1 MDAYQARKVIDAF
14 EKAEKILQNRP
25 PLPKDILPS
34 YLKMLDKI
42 YELDQKGKERGSDV
56 ASALHQTKPSITR
69 ALCAM
74 DAMGWITKE
83 DSVTDKRVVYIV
95 LTDKGREIHQHYIAS
110 YYSALSKRLEKYK
123 EEEKMEEYAIE
134 VHALKS
140 DSKYLGFK
148 ELAEIAYNQE
158 MKSKENDI
166 KYIKEKYSILKEEV
180 DRIVKIIKEYQA
192 TI

>member
-14 EKAEKILQNRP
+14 EKTEKILQNRP

-42 YELDQKGKERGSDV
+42 YELDQKGKVRGSDV

-95 LTDKGREIHQHYIAS
+95 LTDKGREIYQYYIAS
-110 YYSALSKRLEKYK
+110 YYSAL
-123 EEEKMEEYAIE
+123 
-134 VHALKS
+134 
-140 DSKYLGFK
+140 
-148 ELAEIAYNQE
+148 
-158 MKSKENDI
+158 
-166 KYIKEKYSILKEEV
+166 
-180 DRIVKIIKEYQA
+180 
-192 TI
+192 

>member
-42 YELDQKGKERGSDV
+42 YELDQKGKVRGSDV

-69 ALCAM
+69 ALCVM

-95 LTDKGREIHQHYIAS
+95 LTDKGREIYQYYIAS

-123 EEEKMEEYAIE
+123 EEDINGMMQFIDAFYQDLSEDPMKREE
-134 VHALKS
+134 
-140 DSKYLGFK
+140 F
-148 ELAEIAYNQE
+148 
-158 MKSKENDI
+158 
-166 KYIKEKYSILKEEV
+166 
-180 DRIVKIIKEYQA
+180 
-192 TI
+192 

>member
-42 YELDQKGKERGSDV
+42 YELDQKGKVRGSDV
-56 ASALHQTKPSITR
+56 AGALHQTKPSITR

-74 DAMGWITKE
+74 DTMGWITKE

-95 LTDKGREIHQHYIAS
+95 LTNKGREIYQYYIAS

-123 EEEKMEEYAIE
+123 EEDINGMMQFIDAFYQDLSEDPMKREE
-134 VHALKS
+134 
-140 DSKYLGFK
+140 F
-148 ELAEIAYNQE
+148 
-158 MKSKENDI
+158 
-166 KYIKEKYSILKEEV
+166 
-180 DRIVKIIKEYQA
+180 
-192 TI
+192 

>member
-42 YELDQKGKERGSDV
+42 YELDQKGKVRGSDV
-56 ASALHQTKPSITR
+56 AGALHQTKPSITR

-74 DAMGWITKE
+74 DTMGWITKE

-95 LTDKGREIHQHYIAS
+95 LTNKGREIYQYYIAS
-110 YYSALSKRLEKYK
+110 YYIALSKRLEKYK
-123 EEEKMEEYAIE
+123 EEDINGMMQFIDAFYQDLSEDPMKREE
-134 VHALKS
+134 
-140 DSKYLGFK
+140 F
-148 ELAEIAYNQE
+148 
-158 MKSKENDI
+158 
-166 KYIKEKYSILKEEV
+166 
-180 DRIVKIIKEYQA
+180 
-192 TI
+192 

>member
-42 YELDQKGKERGSDV
+42 YELDQKGKVRGSDV
-56 ASALHQTKPSITR
+56 AGALHQTKPSITR
-69 ALCAM
+69 ALC
-74 DAMGWITKE
+74 AMGWITKE

-95 LTDKGREIHQHYIAS
+95 LTDKGREIHQYYIAS

-123 EEEKMEEYAIE
+123 EEDINVMMQFIDAFYQDLSEDPMKREE
-134 VHALKS
+134 
-140 DSKYLGFK
+140 F
-148 ELAEIAYNQE
+148 
-158 MKSKENDI
+158 
-166 KYIKEKYSILKEEV
+166 
-180 DRIVKIIKEYQA
+180 
-192 TI
+192 

>member
-42 YELDQKGKERGSDV
+42 YELDQKGKVRGSDV
-56 ASALHQTKPSITR
+56 AGALHQTKPSITR

-74 DAMGWITKE
+74 DEMGWITKE

-95 LTDKGREIHQHYIAS
+95 LTDKGREIYQYYIAS
-110 YYSALSKRLEKYK
+110 YYSTLSKRLEKYK
-123 EEEKMEEYAIE
+123 EEDINVMMQFIDAFYQDLSEDPMKREE
-134 VHALKS
+134 
-140 DSKYLGFK
+140 F
-148 ELAEIAYNQE
+148 
-158 MKSKENDI
+158 
-166 KYIKEKYSILKEEV
+166 
-180 DRIVKIIKEYQA
+180 
-192 TI
+192 

>member
-25 PLPKDILPS
+25 SLPKEILPS

-42 YELDQKGKERGSDV
+42 YELDQKGKVRGSDV

-83 DSVTDKRVVYIV
+83 DSATDKRVVYIV
-95 LTDKGREIHQHYIAS
+95 LTDKGREIYQSYIAS

-123 EEEKMEEYAIE
+123 EEDINLMMQFIDMFYQDLSEDPMKREGN
-134 VHALKS
+134 S
-140 DSKYLGFK
+140 D
-148 ELAEIAYNQE
+148 E
-158 MKSKENDI
+158 
-166 KYIKEKYSILKEEV
+166 
-180 DRIVKIIKEYQA
+180 
-192 TI
+192 

>member
-42 YELDQKGKERGSDV
+42 YELDQKGKVRGSDV
-56 ASALHQTKPSITR
+56 AGALHQTKPSITR

-74 DAMGWITKE
+74 DTMGWITKE

-95 LTDKGREIHQHYIAS
+95 LTDKGREIYQYYIAS

-123 EEEKMEEYAIE
+123 EEDINGMMQFIDAFYQDLSEDPMKREE
-134 VHALKS
+134 
-140 DSKYLGFK
+140 F
-148 ELAEIAYNQE
+148 
-158 MKSKENDI
+158 
-166 KYIKEKYSILKEEV
+166 
-180 DRIVKIIKEYQA
+180 
-192 TI
+192 

>member
-14 EKAEKILQNRP
+14 ETAEKILQNRP
-25 PLPKDILPS
+25 PLPKEILPS

-42 YELDQKGKERGSDV
+42 YELDQKGKVRVSDV

-83 DSVTDKRVVYIV
+83 DSATDKRVVYIV
-95 LTDKGREIHQHYIAS
+95 LTDKGREIYQSYIAS

-123 EEEKMEEYAIE
+123 EE
-134 VHALKS
+134 
-140 DSKYLGFK
+140 
-148 ELAEIAYNQE
+148 
-158 MKSKENDI
+158 DI
-166 KYIKEKYSILKEEV
+166 NVMMQFIDMFYQDLKEDPMKREGNMN
-180 DRIVKIIKEYQA
+180 E
-192 TI
+192 

>member
-1 MDAYQARKVIDAF
+1 MNAYQARKVIDAF

-42 YELDQKGKERGSDV
+42 YELDQKGKVRGSDV
-56 ASALHQTKPSITR
+56 AGALHQTKPSITR

-95 LTDKGREIHQHYIAS
+95 LTDKGREIHQYYIAS

-123 EEEKMEEYAIE
+123 DPSLEFLTM
-134 VHALKS
+134 
-140 DSKYLGFK
+140 DF
-148 ELAEIAYNQE
+148 
-158 MKSKENDI
+158 
-166 KYIKEKYSILKEEV
+166 
-180 DRIVKIIKEYQA
+180 
-192 TI
+192 